1 MTFKQKCGTIYVI
14 LEDKRRIGKMKVRI
28 ELNTMTDVTDFVSTV
43 TAFPGQV
50 YLSDGKHQQIC
61 AKSQLGAVLAK
72 MEWDEIY
79 CISDNDISGSI
90 VKWIV

>member
-1 MTFKQKCGTIYVI
+1 
-14 LEDKRRIGKMKVRI
+14 MKVRI
-28 ELNTMTDVTDFVSTV
+28 ELDTMTDVTDFVAAV
-43 TAFPGQV
+43 TSHPGQV

-79 CISDNDISGSI
+79 CLSEDDISGKI
-90 VKWIV
+90 VKWII

>member
-1 MTFKQKCGTIYVI
+1 
-14 LEDKRRIGKMKVRI
+14 MKVRI
-28 ELNTMTDVTDFVSTV
+28 ELNTMKDVTDFVAAV
-43 TAFPGQV
+43 TAHPGRV
-50 YLSDGKHQQIC
+50 FLSDGEHQQVC

-79 CISDNDISGSI
+79 CLSETDISGSI

>member
-1 MTFKQKCGTIYVI
+1 
-14 LEDKRRIGKMKVRI
+14 MKVKI
-28 ELNTMTDVTDFVSTV
+28 ELNTMTDVTDFVSIV

-61 AKSQLGAVLAK
+61 AKSQLGAILAK

-79 CISDNDISGSI
+79 CVSDEDISGSI
-90 VKWIV
+90 VKYII